1 MAAPFVPALDTFA
14 GGQMTDLPSYTG
26 GLDLTALL
34 ELVSPGTAAAGVN
47 YAITLK
53 LLAALINQA
62 ITSQPTIVT
71 ATTYNSV
78 ASDTR
83 ILVDYPSPEPG
94 TVNLLASTSYTQPIL
109 VKDYNGTASLTNP
122 ITINMNGSDT
132 YDGQSSVQIT
142 NPFGF
147 FWFIPKPNGG
157 GFYES

>member
-1 MAAPFVPALDTFA
+1 MSAPFVPALDTFA

-34 ELVSPGTAAAGVN
+34 ELVSPGNAANGVN

-62 ITSQPTIVT
+62 IVSQPTIVT

-83 ILVDYPSPEPG
+83 ILVDYPSAESG

-109 VKDYNGTASLTNP
+109 VKDYNGTASLSNP
-122 ITINMNGSDT
+122 ITVNMNGTDT
-132 YDGQSSVQIT
+132 YDGQSQVAIT
-142 NPFGF
+142 NPYGF

>member
-1 MAAPFVPALDTFA
+1 MSAPFVPALDTFA

-34 ELVSPGTAAAGVN
+34 ELVSPGNAANGVN

-62 ITSQPTIVT
+62 IVGQPTIVT

-94 TVNLLASTSYTQPIL
+94 TVNMLVSTSYTQPIL
-109 VKDYNGTASLTNP
+109 VKDYAGTASIANP
-122 ITINMNGSDT
+122 ITVNMKGTDT
-132 YDGQSSVQIT
+132 YDGQASVQIT
-142 NPFGF
+142 NPYGF
-147 FWFIPKPNGG
+147 FWFNPKPNGG
-157 GFYES
+157 GFYEA